1 MWKWLKDVANYGVP
15 IAVQL
20 IPGSFRPVADLV
32 YVGVRNAEAI
42 GGTGP
47 EKLASAMRHITLIIP
62 SVVLV
67 LRRITGRE
75 VVNEQALVEAL
86 AHLAEFFVL
95 IEKAVG
101 VKPS

>member
-20 IPGSFRPVADLV
+20 IPGAFRPVADLV
-32 YVGVRNAEAI
+32 YNGVRNAELM

-47 EKLASAMRHITLIIP
+47 EKLSCAMRYITMMIP
-62 SVVLV
+62 SVVLL

>member
-1 MWKWLKDVANYGVP
+1 MWGWLKKVANHGVP

-20 IPGSFRPVADLV
+20 IPGSFRPVADVV
-32 YVGVRNAEAI
+32 YNGVRNAEMA

-47 EKLASAMRHITLIIP
+47 EKLSCAMRYITLMIP
-62 SVVLV
+62 AISLL

-75 VVNEQALVEAL
+75 VVNEQALVRAL
-86 AHLAEFFVL
+86 KHLAEFFVL
-95 IEKAVG
+95 IEKCVG